1 VEEVEEDD
9 VDCVN
14 EVDILEEVSGSR
26 SSVVEDIEA
35 IVDLEEVVVWTM
47 DMVVNWSCAER
58 VVVSVVTED
67 DVELELDV
75 LTSGNTE
82 LGTLEKAAELVWNV
96 DELDTV
102 AKGSKESVENDVE
115 VEEEKE
121 DDAVDE
127 ISIALKNLLTSSS
140 KKICLSLGQTH
151 LPQSDSPPLHYSTKK
166 KTYILFEMWNSRGP
180 WKH

>member
-127 ISIALKNLLTSSS
+127 IFDCVKELVDIELEENLSIAGANASSAVGLAAVTLLDEE
-140 KKICLSLGQTH
+140 K
-151 LPQSDSPPLHYSTKK
+151 DV
-166 KTYILFEMWNSRGP
+166 YIV
-180 WKH
+180 

>member
-127 ISIALKNLLTSSS
+127 IFDCIKELVDIELEENLSIAGANASSAVGLAAVTLLDEE
-140 KKICLSLGQTH
+140 K
-151 LPQSDSPPLHYSTKK
+151 DV
-166 KTYILFEMWNSRGP
+166 YIV
-180 WKH
+180 